1 MEGGR
6 RSSRFCVGERDI
18 SEERG
23 KRWRE
28 GGPGLARGR
37 AAPEGVAPSVQL
49 GFSFGLYSHH

>member
-28 GGPGLARGR
+28 REDRGLQ
-37 AAPEGVAPSVQL
+37 EGERRLREWRLVS
-49 GFSFGLYSHH
+49 S